1 MAPDSSAQRPTARHA
16 RGSLPTAPHLARG
29 KSLRW
34 ERAEQADYSIGGGR
48 FVHIPHVVSVVT
60 GPTVGL
66 GIRMLPGQTPDDFT
80 AQATAIAYNLG
91 VAEVRVIPLGSSLI
105 RLNLNST
112 PAAA

>member
-1 MAPDSSAQRPTARHA
+1 MREAHYQQLLTRRVENLFV
-16 RGSLPTAPHLARG
+16 GSGL
-29 KSLRW
+29 S
-34 ERAEQADYSIGGGR
+34 QADYSIGGGR

-91 VAEVRVIPLGSSLI
+91 VARGPSDPARVLSD
-105 RLNLNST
+105 
-112 PAAA
+112 